1 MFQMRPGKGTNIM
14 TTKKET
20 FLQGLAAGGLRAAIG
35 TTERVLGV
43 MRATYRMVTGRE
55 APARVPET
63 PTGLN
68 PAVPVELSVSPDYIV
83 CLEDGKRFKMLKGHL
98 RAAYG
103 LSPEEYRAKWG
114 LPADYPMVAPNYR
127 EKRARMAKDMG
138 LGHMRGKASA
148 RKAAHEKARD
158 SKKAA

>member
-1 MFQMRPGKGTNIM
+1 MFRVRLKEGVNVM
-14 TTKKET
+14 TSKNQS
-20 FLQGLAAGGLRAAIG
+20 FLKGLAAGGLKAAIG
-35 TTERVLGV
+35 STERVLGA
-43 MRATYRMVTGRE
+43 MRATYRAVTGRE
-55 APARVPET
+55 APAHVPET
-63 PTGLN
+63 RTGLK

-114 LPADYPMVAPNYR
+114 LPADYPMVAPNYS

-138 LGHMRGKASA
+138 LGHMRGGAAEDKAEDG
-148 RKAAHEKARD
+148 KQAA
-158 SKKAA
+158 

>member
-1 MFQMRPGKGTNIM
+1 M
-14 TTKKET
+14 TSKKQT
-20 FLQGLAAGGLRAAIG
+20 FLQGFVAGGLRAAIG
-35 TTERVLGV
+35 STERILGL
-43 MRATYRMVTGRE
+43 MRASYRAVTGRE
-55 APARVPET
+55 APARMPES
-63 PTGLN
+63 PTGLK

-127 EKRARMAKDMG
+127 KKRARMAKDMG
-138 LGHMRGKASA
+138 LGHMRRRAAASKAG
-148 RKAAHEKARD
+148 D

>member
-1 MFQMRPGKGTNIM
+1 M
-14 TTKKET
+14 TSKPKT
-20 FLQGLAAGGLRAAIG
+20 FLQGLAAVGLRTAIG
-35 TTERVLGV
+35 STERVLGA
-43 MRATYRMVTGRE
+43 MRGTYRLLTGRE
-55 APARVPET
+55 APAHVPET
-63 PTGLN
+63 RTGLK

-114 LPADYPMVAPNYR
+114 LPPDYPMVAPNYR
-127 EKRARMAKDMG
+127 DKRARMAKDMG
-138 LGHMRGKASA
+138 LGHMRG
-148 RKAAHEKARD
+148 RAAPERRRD